1 MNSVG
6 SISLLQISDLHQ
18 LRSADSCLLGVDT
31 AQSLTAVLDAALS
44 ERVPDALVVTGDIAH
59 EPNPET
65 YARVHALI
73 EARFRG
79 PTLWLA
85 GNHDLT
91 APLQAAR
98 PGGDA
103 LDISGWGVIAIDTH
117 IDGAVGGFV
126 ADAEF
131 DRLRESLACS
141 AAKYLIVAGHHPPLP
156 IGTPW
161 LDSICITNG
170 EALLDVLAADA
181 RVKAYICGHVHQATA
196 SIHRGLQL
204 LTTPSTCFQFVANSS
219 RFAVDATPPGWRW
232 LELSADGTLAT
243 RVGRATDFEVTL
255 DLSRPERH

>member
-6 SISLLQISDLHQ
+6 SISLLQITDLHQ
-18 LRSADSCLLGVDT
+18 LQSADSRLLGVDT
-31 AQSLTAVLDAALS
+31 TQSLTAVLNAALS
-44 ERVPDALVVTGDIAH
+44 EHVPDALVVTGDIAH
-59 EPNPET
+59 APEPET
-65 YARVHALI
+65 YARVRALI

-91 APLQAAR
+91 APLQATR

-103 LDISGWGVIAIDTH
+103 LEMSGWGIIAIDTH
-117 IDGAVGGFV
+117 VDGMVGGFV

-131 DRLRESLACS
+131 DHLRESLAS
-141 AAKYLIVAGHHPPLP
+141 TPARHIIVAGHHPPLP

-161 LDSICITNG
+161 LDTICITNG

-196 SIHRGLQL
+196 TMHRGLQL
-204 LTTPSTCFQFVANSS
+204 LTTPSTCFQFVANSV
-219 RFAVDATPPGWRW
+219 RFAVDTTPPGWRW
-232 LELSADGTLAT
+232 LELSVDGNLAT

-255 DLSRPERH
+255 DLSRSQRH